1 MTFALIMGILATILG
16 LYSTMPYVF
25 AILKG
30 KTKPHHFSWFIFVI
44 MNGIMLISQF
54 LEGGRE
60 SVLITLTFFI
70 GSLVIFFLSLKYGTR
85 DTSKW
90 DKLLLTLALLT
101 IVIWVITRSNEAAI
115 WLTLIID
122 IIATSMIIL
131 KLRKQ
136 PKSEDPKPWVIATIA
151 YVFTT
156 LSLVGT
162 PIGILYVRPL
172 YGLICD
178 LALVL
183 AIFYFLRKKH

>member
-30 KTKPHHFSWFIFVI
+30 KTKPHQFSWFIFVI